1 MNEKLVEQL
10 INKYEIRGYNSD
22 GEWDSREIDKIKA
35 FAEAYH
41 KAECVDSEAVGEVM
55 CVETTGHTSGGFWYE
70 GPVPSIDTKIF
81 FIPQPSDTEALLC
94 MTQQRDDLLRDLG
107 HARLTDVGL
116 NALEVAEAELAEAMK
131 ILNQIADMP
140 RKTREQRLAYSFV
153 TFIKALQSAAT
164 L

>member
-1 MNEKLVEQL
+1 MNEKLLNMAKE
-10 INKYEIRGYNSD
+10 
-22 GEWDSREIDKIKA
+22 KA
-35 FAEAYH
+35 FDIQVYE
-41 KAECVDSEAVGEVM
+41 SEYAHH
-55 CVETTGHTSGGFWYE
+55 ETEYSFSESGIVALLELVAKLFATPNTYKGRE
-70 GPVPSIDTKIF
+70 
-81 FIPQPSDTEALLC
+81 TEALLC
-94 MTQQRDDLLRDLG
+94 MTQQREDLLRDLG